1 METELSNIPAGT
13 PDHDASAAFARGLR
27 SGPKT
32 PYDSGQQIHTMT
44 TSGGEGNYH
53 PSGKR
58 GFTNREFAC
67 LQTFPLSH
75 RFGKHEVRKQI
86 GNAVPPVLA
95 KSIYRE
101 IIKSLRRTDKAELS
115 ERVGE
120 TEVIEV

>member
-1 METELSNIPAGT
+1 METELSKIPVGT
-13 PDHDASAAFARGLR
+13 PDHDVGAALTRGLR
-27 SGPKT
+27 SGAKA
-32 PYDSGQQIHTMT
+32 PYDSNQQIHTMT
-44 TSGGEGNYH
+44 TGGGEGNYH

-58 GFTNREFAC
+58 GFTNREFAS

-75 RFGKHEVRKQI
+75 RFSKREVRRQI

-115 ERVGE
+115 AREGE
-120 TEVIEV
+120 KEIIEL